1 MCTITPSPPAKKKT
15 INNKDKN
22 NMGNKKQVSFFDRVR
37 IREIPLLSYD
47 DEWSDDTSCDED
59 EYHDVDSEFEYQTDL
74 ERDSGEYHKA
84 LLPNNELEQ
93 RSSLSLKYSSNN
105 HIVDFSGKIYSSSS
119 SSSHHNSTF
128 RPLDPQLIKTDRW
141 KSTKANRWKSTT
153 SPKSGEPPHAQDDQ
167 PTSPLKLPPSSP
179 SKTSSKTRSAG
190 SCSIDFHKRLGRKK
204 KEGHYFQPPPSPQN
218 KSYLPVS
225 SQRRTSSTESLTRWD
240 INSSNRGSTPGKYWE
255 KTTSAPS
262 LRRLRFNK
270 SKNNVVPDNNINN
283 LSLYGSRNATF
294 GNTDSNNTSN
304 SSNNRP
310 PMLPSRCKTNNI
322 FLNKINNS
330 SNSSSST
337 SVKSNKKVYN
347 FNSIVD
353 SSSSNHT
360 SSIDDTTS
368 TSATTTAISTTP
380 EKVFDID
387 DDDHYVSDTESS
399 APENDRDDNDN
410 SPLVTTVPE
419 SPSGSTNRRSL
430 LSRGFGSLR
439 SLTSMSPLSR
449 KHKGRNDLPPKR
461 PIRLLSVRKL
471 LIEDLS

>member
-105 HIVDFSGKIYSSSS
+105 HIVDFSGKIYSSTS
-119 SSSHHNSTF
+119 SSSHHNSM
-128 RPLDPQLIKTDRW
+128 KTDRW

-179 SKTSSKTRSAG
+179 SKTSSRTRSAG

-225 SQRRTSSTESLTRWD
+225 SQRRTSSTESLTRLG
-240 INSSNRGSTPGKYWE
+240 INSSNRGSTPGKYWK

-270 SKNNVVPDNNINN
+270 SNNNVVPDNNNN
-283 LSLYGSRNATF
+283 LALSGSRNATF
-294 GNTDSNNTSN
+294 GNTNSNTTSN

-310 PMLPSRCKTNNI
+310 PMLPSRRKTNNI

-330 SNSSSST
+330 SNSSSS